1 MALNGSVAND
11 PERTFGVEGA
21 DQQDGP
27 QRRTR
32 HRADEA
38 RKSARTC
45 SLSVANADLE
55 VLLGHPGAPF

>member
-1 MALNGSVAND
+1 MLFAAVHESGID
-11 PERTFGVEGA
+11 PMQTFGVEGA

-38 RKSARTC
+38 RKSARAC
-45 SLSVANADLE
+45 SLYVANA
-55 VLLGHPGAPF
+55 A